1 MATVSVGSIRGRRKL
16 ALDGYQYVFD
26 RKSSDGSRNFWRCE
40 LKMSGCPVRIHTDT
54 LDNVTKRM

>member
-1 MATVSVGSIRGRRKL
+1 MATVSVESIRGRRKL

-40 LKMSGCPVRIHTDT
+40 LKMSGCPVRIHTFT
-54 LDNVTKRM
+54 VL